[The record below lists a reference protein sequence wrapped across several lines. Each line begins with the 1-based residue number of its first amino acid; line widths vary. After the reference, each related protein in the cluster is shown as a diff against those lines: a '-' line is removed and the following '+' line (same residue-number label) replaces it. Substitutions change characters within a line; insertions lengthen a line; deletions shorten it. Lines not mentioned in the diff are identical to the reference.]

1 MFRSS
6 LSLLDRSVPGIAVR
20 CSEFSGN
27 SMRGTETAR
36 AAIDHAAT
44 TRPSNIEMS
53 IASPHVRLI
62 FKSFGLLL
70 IGLASAASA
79 NEQNAQKIVERVQQ
93 ETNGKV
99 LSVQTMQ
106 IGKRRIYRI
115 KVLTPGGQVRV
126 VEVRADQ

>member
-1 MFRSS
+1 MP
-6 LSLLDRSVPGIAVR
+6 D
-20 CSEFSGN
+20 
-27 SMRGTETAR
+27 TETAR
-36 AAIDHAAT
+36 AAINHAAT

-62 FKSFGLLL
+62 FMSFGLLL
-70 IGLASAASA
+70 LGLASAASA
-79 NEQNAQKIVERVQQ
+79 NDQNAQKIVERVQQ